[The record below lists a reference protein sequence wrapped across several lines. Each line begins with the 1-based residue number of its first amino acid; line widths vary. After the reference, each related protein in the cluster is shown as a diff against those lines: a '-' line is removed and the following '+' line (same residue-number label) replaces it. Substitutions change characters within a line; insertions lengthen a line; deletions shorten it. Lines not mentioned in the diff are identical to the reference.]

1 MIRFEYNKHNI
12 FTNTPLYKYY
22 EFLEDFDIGRIYS
35 KTVRFKKYSIEDE
48 NFVDGNFLAIRK
60 NLYNKLKGN
69 LIKGYEI

>member
-1 MIRFEYNKHNI
+1 ME
-12 FTNTPLYKYY
+12 
-22 EFLEDFDIGRIYS
+22 EFIQKQLGL
-35 KTVRFKKYSIEDE
+35 KKYSIEDE